1 MLANDVSDVR
11 ANEWLSKRA
20 VALEIDAISKERIG
34 RDPRAMSRTDLEAV
48 GHKPM
53 AVLDAL
59 RARCLDCCAG
69 SASEVRKCVAV
80 DCPSWPFR
88 MGWNPWR
95 ERREISEQDRAAL
108 GARLSAA
115 RKVRV

>member
-1 MLANDVSDVR
+1 MTNTDR
-11 ANEWLSKRA
+11 TNEWLARRSA
-20 VALEIDAISKERIG
+20 GLEVDAISKEKIG
-34 RDPRAMSRTDLEAV
+34 RDPRAMSTTDLEAV

-80 DCPSWPFR
+80 ECPSWPFR

-95 ERREISEQDRAAL
+95 ERKELSVEQRAEM
-108 GARLSAA
+108 GARLAQSRAA
-115 RKVRV
+115 KKAQS